1 MALGNHKWQPGKSGA
16 QAPQVNAGTDQTIT
30 LPATADLTGT
40 VTDDDLPNPPGAFTI
55 TWSKDSGSGMV
66 TLRP

>member
-16 QAPQVNAGTDQTIT
+16 QAPQVNAGTD
-30 LPATADLTGT
+30 PATAGLTGT